1 MLMVGNKLFYTF
13 IGLRLGEILERK
25 TLFSVVLAMA

>member
-13 IGLRLGEILERK
+13 IGLLLGEILERK